1 MEPALFFHHL
11 SSRSL
16 HCRLACP
23 HGRIHAGK
31 GKTMS
36 GKRWRETCWYDP
48 RVEIR
53 PSGIEGGGMYAR
65 APIYTGETVAIIG
78 GTPMTDAEFAAY
90 RSTVE
95 RYNASQIGENLHL
108 VDLIQTPNQVEGSIN
123 HSCDSNLWMNDEVTI
138 AARRDIATGDELT
151 LDYALVTSDP
161 DWRLDRPCQCGSPLC
176 RHIVTVDDW
185 RLPEVQRRYADHFVP
200 FLTTRIETLN
210 RLDRLDRRET
220 ER

>member
-1 MEPALFFHHL
+1 MAEYV
-11 SSRSL
+11 R
-16 HCRLACP
+16 
-23 HGRIHAGK
+23 K
-31 GKTMS
+31 EKTMA
-36 GKRWRETCWYDP
+36 GQRWRETCWYDP

-53 PSGIEGGGMYAR
+53 PSGIQGGGMYAR
-65 APIYTGETVAIIG
+65 ARIHAGETVAIIG

-90 RSTVE
+90 RGTVE

-108 VDLIQTPNQVEGSIN
+108 VDLIQTPDQVDGSIN

-138 AARRDIATGDELT
+138 AARRDIAAGDELT

-176 RHIVTVDDW
+176 RHVVTGDDW
-185 RLPEVQRRYADHFVP
+185 RLPDVQRRYAGHFAP

-210 RLDRLDRRET
+210 RRDRRDRRET